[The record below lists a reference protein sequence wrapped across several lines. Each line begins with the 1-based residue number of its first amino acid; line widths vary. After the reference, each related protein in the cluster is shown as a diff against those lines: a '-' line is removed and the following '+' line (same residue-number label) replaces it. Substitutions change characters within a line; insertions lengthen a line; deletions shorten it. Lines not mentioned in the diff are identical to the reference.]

1 LFIQTYNMKCLR
13 LLNVFLLLWVVPAGL
28 TGQPNTTPFS
38 LLEKSSAEINLEPS
52 VAKEKRDR
60 AEAIYRKLV
69 EAKGDYRF
77 SAPPFLFTQG
87 EANIAFLQ
95 GDGLSI
101 GLEEKAYDLLEQFGD
116 AALAFILGHEVSH
129 FYEKHAY
136 QRGVFNSYNDKEL
149 AGALREAK
157 TAMAGLAYD
166 KLAVAVEKGR
176 ERLTKVTMETEAD
189 YLGGFLAYSAGYDVR
204 NVPGIFEALYAG
216 YGLGDEMFGYASKE
230 ARMEMGREAEA
241 RMNEFIDVYEV
252 ANLLVALNRYA
263 DARIVYKHILQ
274 QYQGREVYNNLGVL
288 TVLEAMEYFSKT
300 DKQYRLPLELD
311 LSFNSAS
318 KSVEDTEAFRAQL
331 LIEAMGYFN
340 SAISLDRDYAPAY
353 LNLACAHYLL
363 EDYDRARFYA
373 GVEAARKAS
382 ANPERFPNTGANVE
396 VLLALIDIREGNES
410 AGIERLSA
418 VSSKS
423 ALAAANLLT
432 AQGKEAPAADRT
444 IADRSISWAVDGLK
458 AKDLLTATQSTS
470 KSTRLDFFGDAG
482 LNIWT
487 RDNARVYRFS
497 PAISSGR
504 PKVSFAITN
513 GGYTGETRDGF
524 KVGSPG
530 KDITDRFGQP
540 ARKQTTVAGEI
551 WVYDA
556 AILIMDME
564 GKLKRWAV
572 EK

>member
-1 LFIQTYNMKCLR
+1 MKRLH
-13 LLNVFLLLWVVPAGL
+13 LLNVFLLLWIVPAGL
-28 TGQPNTTPFS
+28 TGQPNTTAFS

-101 GLEEKAYDLLEQFGD
+101 GLEEKAYDLLEEFGD

-149 AGALREAK
+149 ASALQEAK
-157 TAMAGLAYD
+157 TAMAGPAYA

-189 YLGGFLAYSAGYDVR
+189 FLGGFLAYSAGYDVR
-204 NVPGIFEALYAG
+204 DVPGIFEALYAG
-216 YGLGDEMFGYASKE
+216 YGLEDEMFGYESKE
-230 ARMEMGREAEA
+230 ARQEMGREAEA
-241 RMNEFIDVYEV
+241 RMNQFIDVYEV

-288 TVLEAMEYFSKT
+288 TVLEAMEYFSQA

-311 LSFNSAS
+311 LSFNSAT

-331 LIEAMGYFN
+331 LIEAMGYFT

-353 LNLACAHYLL
+353 LNLACTHYLL
-363 EDYDRARFYA
+363 EDDDRARFYA
-373 GVEAARKAS
+373 GVEAARKAK
-382 ANPERFPNTGANVE
+382 ANPERFPNTGANAE
-396 VLLALIDIREGNES
+396 VLLALIDIRGGNES

-418 VSSKS
+418 VSNKS

-432 AQGKEAPAADRT
+432 AQGKEAPAVDRAV
-444 IADRSISWAVDGLK
+444 ADRSISWTVDGLK
-458 AKDLLTATQSTS
+458 AKDLLTATQNTS

-497 PAISSGR
+497 PAISSRR

-513 GGYTGETRDGF
+513 SGYTEETRDGF

>member
-1 LFIQTYNMKCLR
+1 MKRLH
-13 LLNVFLLLWVVPAGL
+13 LLNVFLLLWIVPAGL
-28 TGQPNTTPFS
+28 TGQPNTTAFS

-101 GLEEKAYDLLEQFGD
+101 GLEEKAYDLLEEFGD

-149 AGALREAK
+149 ASALQEAK
-157 TAMAGLAYD
+157 TAMAGPAYA

-189 YLGGFLAYSAGYDVR
+189 FLGGFLAYSAGYDVR
-204 NVPGIFEALYAG
+204 DVPGIFETLYAG
-216 YGLGDEMFGYASKE
+216 YGLEDEMFGYESKE
-230 ARMEMGREAEA
+230 ARQEMGREAEA
-241 RMNEFIDVYEV
+241 RMNQFIDVYEV

-288 TVLEAMEYFSKT
+288 TVLEAMEYFSQA

-311 LSFNSAS
+311 LSFNSAA
-318 KSVEDTEAFRAQL
+318 KSVEDTEAFRGQL
-331 LIEAMGYFN
+331 LIEAMGYFT

-353 LNLACAHYLL
+353 LNLACTHYLL
-363 EDYDRARFYA
+363 EDDDRARFYA
-373 GVEAARKAS
+373 GVEAARKAKV
-382 ANPERFPNTGANVE
+382 NPERFPNTGANAE
-396 VLLALIDIREGNES
+396 VLLALIDIRGGNES

-418 VSSKS
+418 VSNKS

-432 AQGKEAPAADRT
+432 AQGKEAPAVDRAV
-444 IADRSISWAVDGLK
+444 ADRSISWTVDGLK
-458 AKDLLTATQSTS
+458 AKDLLTATQNTG

-497 PAISSGR
+497 PAISSRR

-513 GGYTGETRDGF
+513 SGHTEETRDGF

>member
-1 LFIQTYNMKCLR
+1 MKR
-13 LLNVFLLLWVVPAGL
+13 FFFLNILLLSCLLPAGL
-28 TGQPNTTPFS
+28 IGQLNTTAFS

-77 SAPPFLFTQG
+77 SAPPFLLTQG

-101 GLEEKAYDLLEQFGD
+101 GLEEKAYDLLEESGD

-149 AGALREAK
+149 ASALQEAK
-157 TAMAGLAYD
+157 TAMAGPAYA

-204 NVPGIFEALYAG
+204 GIPGIFEALYSG
-216 YGLGDEMFGYASKE
+216 YGLRDEMFGYKSKE
-230 ARMEMGREAEA
+230 ERMEMGREAEA

-252 ANLLVALNRYA
+252 ANLLVALHRYA

-288 TVLEAMEYFSKT
+288 TVLEAMEYFSEA
-300 DKQYRLPLELD
+300 DKKYRLPLELD
-311 LSFNSAS
+311 LSFNTAS
-318 KSVEDTEAFRAQL
+318 KSVEDTEAFRTQL
-331 LIEAMGYFN
+331 LTEAMGYFT
-340 SAISLDRDYAPAY
+340 SAISLDRHYAPAY
-353 LNLACAHYLL
+353 LNLACAHYLQK
-363 EDYDRARFYA
+363 DDDRARFYA
-373 GVEAARKAS
+373 GVEAGRKAK
-382 ANPERFPNTGANVE
+382 ANPERFPNTEANAE
-396 VLLALIDIREGNES
+396 VLLALIDIRRGDES
-410 AGIERLSA
+410 AGIERLKA
-418 VSSKS
+418 VSGKS
-423 ALAAANLLT
+423 ALAEANLLT
-432 AQGKEAPAADRT
+432 VQGKEAPAVDRAV
-444 IADRSISWAVDGLK
+444 ADRSISWTVDGLK
-458 AKDLLTATQSTS
+458 AKDLITATQSTS
-470 KSTRLDFFGDAG
+470 KATRLDFFGDAK

-487 RDNARVYRFS
+487 RDNARVYKFS

-513 GGYTGETRDGF
+513 KGYTGETRDGF

-551 WVYDA
+551 WVYDS

-572 EK
+572 KKIGV